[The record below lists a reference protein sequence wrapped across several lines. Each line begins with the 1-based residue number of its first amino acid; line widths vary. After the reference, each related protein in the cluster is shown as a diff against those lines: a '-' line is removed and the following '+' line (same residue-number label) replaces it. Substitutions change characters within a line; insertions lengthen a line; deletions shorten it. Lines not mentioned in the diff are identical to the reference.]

1 MADNVK
7 VAVRVRPF
15 NSREKARNAVLII
28 KMVGNSTYIKDPATP
43 DQEPRKFAFDYSYWS
58 HDGFKERDDGYLEPA
73 NRTYADQKLVF
84 DDLGKGV
91 LDNAWKGYNCSLFAY
106 GQTGSGK
113 SYSMVGYGQN
123 KGIIP
128 VFCEELFSGIE
139 GRRKE
144 GSETEYQVTFSMLEI
159 YNEQVRDLLN
169 PASNKKGGLKV
180 RQHPAKGFYVES
192 LVTVPVKDYAD
203 IDNRIEEGTRNRT
216 VAATNMNA
224 TSSRA
229 HTIVA
234 ITFIQKGKN
243 EAGQMMTKT
252 SIVNLVDLA
261 GSERAD
267 STGATG
273 DRLKEGS
280 AINKS
285 LSTLGNCIK
294 ALADQSMGKKGAQ
307 VPFRDSVLTKL
318 LKNALGG
325 NSKTVMIAALSP
337 ADINFE
343 ETLSTLRFA
352 DRAKSI
358 KTKAVVNESPTEKL
372 IRELREENQRLLDQL
387 KTAGQPIV
395 VPGEPGEPQMVG
407 ISEEEVNEMKR
418 EMEQQLLQNQREM
431 EEMKKS
437 WQERLAEQEA
447 ANKAR
452 EEQEKKEKKL
462 QKTTPHFWNLNE
474 DSQLSGKVLHFIKPG
489 KTKIGNRKAD
499 PKPDIILS
507 GLSILADHAT
517 VMHKGN
523 SITILAHPDAKLM
536 INGKP
541 THDEIEIHH
550 NDRVMFGS
558 SSLYVLHHPVE
569 LEKKKKAGAGVHVG
583 EITYD
588 LAQEEI
594 AANSGFDMAKS
605 GGQTKNDMLL
615 QEDLLQM
622 VPMIGETNA
631 MAEELGKKVKF
642 EIMLVS
648 PQARGLKEGRTEVKV
663 KMKSLKDDA
672 EWIWDR
678 NKFLNRKFLMQEMYQ
693 NYIEGDEWDLPEERD
708 PFWEPYDAEVQIG
721 SAQLYLQSL
730 AYMIEVEETLSIT
743 DYKGNDQGRLQVEAY
758 PCDKTGNEDI
768 DDFVEDPKE
777 LIGNPL
783 YFKLRIPHARGL
795 PARFAKGETWCK
807 FKLYLDNEPAV
818 TGRVSGTINPA
829 YAYEKQFAF
838 SPVTKQFVDYL
849 MNTSLVIEVWGKQSG
864 RKVSRKETGTV
875 VRNNPSPSKRISEG
889 NEIPKGMTNGTVVS
903 KDESRNMKLEL
914 HKSQKRHER
923 SEKKLK
929 KMRGLIEDAKRKGV
943 STIEVTAFEDIL
955 NGGEGDKFKATANIV
970 LHAQKS
976 IDKDGKITSAA
987 CSIQ

>member
-1 MADNVK
+1 MK

-15 NSREKARNAVLII
+15 NSREKGRDAVLII
-28 KMVGNSTYIKDPATP
+28 KMEGNSTYIKDPSSP
-43 DQEPRKFAFDYSYWS
+43 EQEPKKYTFDHSYWS
-58 HDGFKERDDGYLEPA
+58 HDGFKEREDGYLEPA
-73 NRTYADQKLVF
+73 NQTYADQKVVF

-123 KGIIP
+123 KGIVPI
-128 VFCEELFSGIE
+128 FCEELFNGIE
-139 GRRKE
+139 AKRKE
-144 GSETEYQVTFSMLEI
+144 GSQSEYQVTFSMLEI

-169 PASNKKGGLKV
+169 PGSNKKGGLKV
-180 RQHPAKGFYVES
+180 RQHPAKGFFVEN
-192 LVTVPVKDYAD
+192 LITVPVKDYAD

-252 SIVNLVDLA
+252 AIVNLVDLA

-280 AINKS
+280 AINLS

-294 ALADQSMGKKGAQ
+294 ALAEQSMGKKGAQ

-325 NSKTVMIAALSP
+325 NSKTIMIAALSP
-337 ADINFE
+337 ADINYD

-352 DRAKSI
+352 DRAKAI

-372 IRELREENQRLLDQL
+372 IRELKEENQKLLEQL
-387 KTAGQPIV
+387 KMAGQPIV
-395 VPGEPGEPQMVG
+395 VPGEPQMVG
-407 ISEEEVNEMKR
+407 ISEEEVNEMKK

-447 ANKAR
+447 TNKAR
-452 EEQEKKEKKL
+452 EEQEKKEKEM

-489 KTKIGNRKAD
+489 QTKIGNRKAD

-507 GLSILADHAT
+507 GLSIHANHAS
-517 VMHKGN
+517 VSHKGET
-523 SITILAHPDAKLM
+523 IKILAHPDAKLM
-536 INGKP
+536 VNGKP
-541 THDEIEIHH
+541 VQDEMEIHH

-558 SSLYVLHHPVE
+558 SSLYVLHHPAQ
-569 LEKKKKAGAGVHVG
+569 LQKKRKEGVHVE

-588 LAQEEI
+588 IAQEEI
-594 AANSGFDMAKS
+594 TANSGFGVAK
-605 GGQTKNDMLL
+605 GVGQTKNDVLL

-622 VPMIGETNA
+622 VPMISETNA

-648 PQARGLKEGRTEVKV
+648 PQARGLREGRTEVKV
-663 KMKSLKDDA
+663 KMKSTNEDA

-693 NYIEGDEWDLPEERD
+693 NYVEGDEWDLSQERD
-708 PFWEPYDAEVQIG
+708 PFWEPFNAEVQIG
-721 SAQLYLQSL
+721 SAQIYLQSL
-730 AYMIEVEETLSIT
+730 AYMIEVEESVSIT
-743 DYKGNDQGRLQVEAY
+743 DHKGNEQGRLQIEAY
-758 PCDKTGNEDI
+758 PCDERGNEDI
-768 DDFVEDPKE
+768 DDFFEEPE
-777 LIGNPL
+777 EMIGRSL
-783 YFKLRIPHARGL
+783 YFKMKIPHARGL
-795 PARFAKGETWCK
+795 PPRFSKGETWCQ
-807 FKLYLDNEPAV
+807 FKLYLDQEPSV
-818 TGRVSGTINPA
+818 TGRVTGTINPA

-838 SPVTKQFVDYL
+838 SPVTNQFVQYL
-849 MNTSLVIEVWGKQSG
+849 LHSPLVIEVWGKQSG
-864 RKVSRKETGTV
+864 RKMSRRETQGMA
-875 VRNNPSPSKRISEG
+875 VRNAISPSKSTSEESVG
-889 NEIPKGMTNGTVVS
+889 ITNSVVMAS
-903 KDESRNMKLEL
+903 EEARNMKLEL
-914 HKSQKRHER
+914 HKSQKRNDR

-929 KMRGLIEDAKRKGV
+929 KVRGLLEDAKKMGT
-943 STIEVTAFEDIL
+943 STVEVAAVEEIL
-955 NGGEGDKFKATANIV
+955 NGGEGNKFKATAEIV
-970 LHAQKS
+970 LNVKKS
-976 IDKDGKITSAA
+976 FDKDGKISSTA
-987 CSIQ
+987 CSVQ

>member
-1 MADNVK
+1 MAENVR

-15 NSREKARNAVLII
+15 NSREKARAAVLII
-28 KMVGNSTYIKDPATP
+28 KMQGNSTYITDPAAP
-43 DQEPRKFAFDYSYWS
+43 DVEPRKFAFDFSYWS
-58 HDGFKERDDGYLEPA
+58 HDGFKELEDGYLSPTEPH
-73 NRTYADQKLVF
+73 YADQKLVF
-84 DDLGKGV
+84 DDLGRGV
-91 LDNAWKGYNCSLFAY
+91 LENAWKGYNCSLFAY

-123 KGIIP
+123 KGIVPI
-128 VFCEELFSGIE
+128 FCETLFSE
-139 GRRKE
+139 VEQKRKE

-159 YNEQVRDLLN
+159 YNEAVRDLLN

-203 IDNRIEEGTRNRT
+203 IDSRIEEGTRNRT

-234 ITFIQKGKN
+234 INFIQKGKN

-261 GSERAD
+261 GSERAE

-280 AINKS
+280 AINQS

-294 ALADQSMGKKGAQ
+294 ALADQSSGKKGAL

-325 NSKTVMIAALSP
+325 NSKTIMIAALSP
-337 ADINFE
+337 ADINYE

-352 DRAKSI
+352 DRAKAI

-387 KTAGQPIV
+387 KLSGGGQPIMMQ
-395 VPGEPGEPQMVG
+395 GEPGQMVG
-407 ISEEEVNEMKR
+407 ISEEEVNEMKK

-437 WQERLAEQEA
+437 WQERLLEQET
-447 ANKAR
+447 ANKAK
-452 EEQEKKEKKL
+452 EEQEKKEKEL
-462 QKTTPHFWNLNE
+462 RKTTPHFWNLNE
-474 DSQLSGKVLHFIKPG
+474 DSQLSGKIHHFIKRG
-489 KTKIGNRKAD
+489 EQRVGNKKAD
-499 PKPDIILS
+499 PKPDIVLS
-507 GLSILADHAT
+507 GLSILSEHAT
-517 VMHKGN
+517 VTHNGN
-523 SITILAHPDAKLM
+523 KIKIHAHPDAKLM
-536 INGKP
+536 VNGKP
-541 THDEIEIHH
+541 SHDEIELHH

-558 SSLYVLHHPVE
+558 ASLFVLHHPAE
-569 LEKKKKAGAGVHVG
+569 LEKKRKEGVKIE

-594 AANSGFDMAKS
+594 AENSGFNMGKNS
-605 GGQTKNDMLL
+605 GQTKNDLLL
-615 QEDLLQM
+615 QEDLVQM
-622 VPMIGETNA
+622 VPMVNESNA

-642 EIMLVS
+642 EILLVS

-663 KMKSLKDDA
+663 KMKSTVDDA

-678 NKFLNRKFLMQEMYQ
+678 NKFVNRTYLMKEMFQ
-693 NYIEGDEWDLPEERD
+693 NYYDGDEDWDLPEERD
-708 PFWEPYDAEVQIG
+708 PFWEPDDAEVYIG
-721 SAQLYLQSL
+721 SVQVYLQSL
-730 AYMIEVEETLSIT
+730 AYLIEVEESLTIT
-743 DYKGNDQGRLQVEAY
+743 DHKGNDKGQLQIEAF
-758 PCDKTGNEDI
+758 PCNEKFSEDL

-777 LIGNPL
+777 LIGRAL
-783 YFKLRIPHARGL
+783 YFKLKIPYARGL
-795 PARFAKGETWCK
+795 PAIFAKGETFCK
-807 FKLYLDNEPAV
+807 YKLYLDHEY
-818 TGRVSGTINPA
+818 TCTKSVSGTINPS
-829 YAYEKQFAF
+829 YESEKKFTF
-838 SPVTKQFVDYL
+838 NPVTKQFVDYL
-849 MNTSLVIEVWGKQSG
+849 LNKPLVIEVWGKQSG
-864 RKVSRKETGTV
+864 RKMSRKESSGETVRGTATKKMSV
-875 VRNNPSPSKRISEG
+875 GTKDSGKANGEIMSKEEG
-889 NEIPKGMTNGTVVS
+889 Q
-903 KDESRNMKLEL
+903 NMRLEL
-914 HKSQKRHER
+914 NKSQKRNER

-929 KMRGLIEDAKRKGV
+929 KMRELVEIAKSKGI
-943 STIEVTAFEDIL
+943 STIEVATVEDIL
-955 NGGEGDKFKATANIV
+955 NGGEGDKFKATADII

-976 IDKDGKITSAA
+976 TDNDGKINSTA

>member
-1 MADNVK
+1 MADNVR

-28 KMVGNSTYIKDPATP
+28 KMQGNSTYIADPANP

-58 HDGFKERDDGYLEPA
+58 HDAFKERDDGYLEPA
-73 NRTYADQKLVF
+73 EPHYADQKLVF

-91 LDNAWKGYNCSLFAY
+91 LENAWKGYNCSLFAY

-128 VFCEELFSGIE
+128 IFCEELFREVEAKRNES
-139 GRRKE
+139 
-144 GSETEYQVTFSMLEI
+144 SETEYQVTFSMLEI
-159 YNEQVRDLLN
+159 YNEAVRDLLN

-192 LVTVPVKDYAD
+192 LVTVPVKDYND

-243 EAGQMMTKT
+243 ETGQMMTKT

-261 GSERAD
+261 GSERAE

-280 AINKS
+280 AINQS

-294 ALADQSMGKKGAQ
+294 ALADQSSGKKGAL

-325 NSKTVMIAALSP
+325 NSKTIMIAALSP

-352 DRAKSI
+352 DRAKAI

-372 IRELREENQRLLDQL
+372 IRELREENQKLLDQL
-387 KTAGQPIV
+387 KMAGQPIM
-395 VPGEPGEPQMVG
+395 VPGEPGQPQMVG
-407 ISEEEVNEMKR
+407 ISEEEVNEMKK

-437 WQERLAEQEA
+437 WNERLAEQEA
-447 ANKAR
+447 ANKTK
-452 EEQEKKEKKL
+452 EEQEKKEKEML
-462 QKTTPHFWNLNE
+462 KTTPHFWNLNE
-474 DSQLSGKVLHFIKPG
+474 DSQLSRKVMHFIKPG
-489 KTKIGNRKAD
+489 ETKIGNKKAD
-499 PKPDIILS
+499 PTPDIVLS
-507 GLSILADHAT
+507 GLSILPEHAT
-517 VMHKGN
+517 VSHKGDT
-523 SITILAHPDAKLM
+523 ITILAHPDAKLM
-536 INGKP
+536 VNGKP
-541 THDEIEIHH
+541 AQDEKEIHH

-558 SSLYVLHHPVE
+558 SGLYVLHHPAE
-569 LEKKKKAGAGVHVG
+569 LKQKKEEGTHLE

-594 AANSGFDMAKS
+594 AANSGFDMGKGS
-605 GGQTKNDMLL
+605 GQTKNDMLL
-615 QEDLLQM
+615 QEDLVQM
-622 VPMIGETNA
+622 VPMISETNA
-631 MAEELGKKVKF
+631 MAEELKKKVKF
-642 EIMLVS
+642 EILLIS

-663 KMKSLKDDA
+663 KMKSLEDDA
-672 EWIWDR
+672 EWVWNR

-693 NYIEGDEWDLPEERD
+693 NYVEGEDWDLPQEKD
-708 PFWEPYDAEVQIG
+708 PFWEPDDAEVFIG
-721 SAQLYLQSL
+721 SAHVYLQSL
-730 AYMIEVEETLSIT
+730 AYKIEVEESLAIT
-743 DYKGNDQGRLQVEAY
+743 DHKGNEQGHLQIEVY
-758 PCDKTGNEDI
+758 PCDEKGNEDI
-768 DDFVEDPKE
+768 DDFVDDPKE

-783 YFKLRIPHARGL
+783 YFKFKIPHARGL
-795 PARFAKGETWCK
+795 PARFGKGETFCK
-807 FKLYLDNEPAV
+807 FKLYLDHEHTATACV
-818 TGRVSGTINPA
+818 AGTINPS
-829 YAYEKQFAF
+829 YAFQKQFSF
-838 SPVTKQFVDYL
+838 NPVTKQFVDYL
-849 MNTSLVIEVWGKQSG
+849 LNTPLVIDVWGKQTG
-864 RKVSRKETGTV
+864 RKVSRKETGGV
-875 VRNNPSPSKRISEG
+875 KRSTAPVKRTSEG
-889 NEIPKGMTNGTVVS
+889 SEAPNGMANGSVVS
-903 KDESRNMKLEL
+903 KDEAQNMKLEL
-914 HKSQKRHER
+914 HKSQKRSDR

-929 KMRGLIEDAKRKGV
+929 QMRGLIEDAKKKGV
-943 STIEVTAFEDIL
+943 STIEVAAIEDIL
-955 NGGEGDKFKATANIV
+955 NGGKGDKFKATADIV
-970 LHAQKS
+970 LNAQKS
-976 IDKDGKITSAA
+976 TDNDGKISSAA
-987 CSIQ
+987 CTIQ